1 MKKLRLILCFAG
13 LLYFASGYGQNEKF
27 KALFIY
33 NFTNYIE
40 WPGGTNGTFTITV
53 IGESSIVK
61 ELQEISTR
69 KKVGN
74 ASIEVKKVGSAGE
87 IGNTQIVY
95 IPSNHKKAL
104 AEVASSLAGKPT
116 LIITD
121 GAQGKFGINFV
132 EVDSK
137 QSFQISKSNI
147 EEHRLKVNSALIA
160 LGTSVN

>member
-1 MKKLRLILCFAG
+1 MKKVRLILCLAG
-13 LLYFASGYGQNEKF
+13 LCFFTAGYGQNEKF

-40 WPGGTNGTFTITV
+40 WPSAGSTFTITV
-53 IGESSIVK
+53 IGDSPIVA
-61 ELQEISTR
+61 ELQAISKI

-74 ASIEVKKVGSAGE
+74 ASIEVKKVGSVSEVVSAN
-87 IGNTQIVY
+87 IIF
-95 IPSNHKKAL
+95 IPANHKKL
-104 AEVASSLAGKPT
+104 LSEVIQSMAGKPT

-132 EVDSK
+132 ENDSK

-147 EEHRLKVNSALIA
+147 EEHRLKVNSSLIA
-160 LGTSVN
+160 LGISVN